1 MLGFREAVPGFC
13 RVCGKRKG
21 KRRNGCCLLPRH
33 GRSLPPCS
41 RPSRTSPSGGR
52 QAAAI
57 LDGRWTRRR
66 NRTAVGTEKWLRRG
80 RTEKCAVRQVSCQ
93 LFVFKLNEG
102 ADGVSIAI
110 CAQKHRVQP
119 SICLNRLIAP
129 RCRLKHPRAG
139 CGQGPPPRRTP
150 PG

>member
-1 MLGFREAVPGFC
+1 MGRGS
-13 RVCGKRKG
+13 RKSHTVMIAFSPA
-21 KRRNGCCLLPRH
+21 R
-33 GRSLPPCS
+33 RSLPPCS
-41 RPSRTSPSGGR
+41 QPSRTSPSGGR

-57 LDGRWTRRR
+57 LDRRSTRRR

-119 SICLNRLIAP
+119 SISLHRLIRGSTDACDDVAP
-129 RCRLKHPRAG
+129 L
-139 CGQGPPPRRTP
+139 
-150 PG
+150 